1 MRLAISAV
9 AVVVGLVLACVIF
22 GQPALYVSEARQ
34 QWNSLFAGRPA
45 ASADAAL
52 SVPPAAEVQQQV
64 TALRDELAAHQA
76 ASDQDHQQLAA
87 LQQQVSASQAAAE
100 QARQQL
106 AALQQQLAASQAA
119 TDQARQQLVAAQQ
132 LPLPPERRDVP
143 KPPVPPLA
151 PKPKAETAAARLEPD
166 DMSSVLAR
174 LRQRPYGAAQ
184 PDNAA
189 QQGDARPVAEGPR
202 PPSLARQRLERARTA
217 LLDGRI
223 DDARRLLQEVQVQL
237 VFRPV
242 GPGADDAPPAGQ
254 GAAAVARALGSLGGD
269 PAQSQQLIER
279 AIEEVAGASPP
290 GIENASGPL
299 TGGYAPAYPSRYT
312 DRP

>member
-1 MRLAISAV
+1 LRLAISAV

-22 GQPALYVSEARQ
+22 GQPALYLSEARQ
-34 QWNSLFAGRPA
+34 QWNSLFAARPA
-45 ASADAAL
+45 PSPDAA
-52 SVPPAAEVQQQV
+52 SPDPPVAQVQQQV
-64 TALRDELAAHQA
+64 TALRDELA
-76 ASDQDHQQLAA
+76 
-87 LQQQVSASQAAAE
+87 VSQAAAD

-106 AALQQQLAASQAA
+106 AALRQQLAASQTAA
-119 TDQARQQLVAAQQ
+119 DQARQQPVTT
-132 LPLPPERRDVP
+132 LPLPVPPERPASPAAAGSGPERRDTP
-143 KPPVPPLA
+143 KPPLPPPA
-151 PKPKAETAAARLEPD
+151 PKPKAETAAARVEPD
-166 DMSSVLAR
+166 EMSSVLAR

-189 QQGDARPVAEGPR
+189 QQGEARSVSEAPR

-217 LLDGRI
+217 LLDGRT

-237 VFRPV
+237 VFRPI
-242 GPGADDAPPAGQ
+242 GPGVEDAPPAGQ

-279 AIEEVAGASPP
+279 AIEEVAGTSSQ
-290 GIENASGPL
+290 GIESASGPS
-299 TGGYAPAYPSRYT
+299 TGGYAPAYPSRFT